1 MVKLWK
7 SGHINLQYL
16 YFNLK
21 LEVFN
26 HYRLI
31 PYGCLSTGKE
41 LGLIECV
48 RDALTIMDI
57 QSKTISGAIQI
68 NSSNLHRWIK
78 DNNKEK

>member
-1 MVKLWK
+1 MNIL
-7 SGHINLQYL
+7 IYLRYL

-21 LEVFN
+21 LDVFN
-26 HYRLI
+26 HNRLI

>member
-1 MVKLWK
+1 MGI
-7 SGHINLQYL
+7 SINLCYL
-16 YFNLK
+16 YFNIK
-21 LEVFN
+21 LDVF
-26 HYRLI
+26 YRLI

-78 DNNKEK
+78 ENNKEK

>member
-1 MVKLWK
+1 MNVLPIGN
-7 SGHINLQYL
+7 SIYL
-16 YFNLK
+16 FIC
-21 LEVFN
+21 
-26 HYRLI
+26 YRLI

-78 DNNKEK
+78 DHNKEK